1 MRIVFVLHQ
10 FYPEFSGG
18 TEHVAL
24 NLARC
29 LQRSG
34 HYVHVL
40 ACTMHTIPSKRRLW
54 ITKDIEMIHEV
65 YHGIPITLMPRKY
78 LPAMGDM
85 GFDVAPAI
93 VDKLR
98 DWMRAQRFDLMHL
111 FHVMRMSSAVLAA
124 QQCGLP
130 YVTTVTDFF
139 FSCYRVNAINIHGNL
154 CGGPQE
160 GRTCERDC
168 LTSPWTDSDLLSRY
182 QQANA
187 LLQAAGERV
196 VPSEYVAKYFRNAFP
211 TMSWRVISHGVDFL
225 NLLPA
230 PINTTSSSEDEL
242 RDFITLGYL
251 GGIIQPKG
259 LHVLLQSLAKTPSSR
274 LKLRIVGGFYGDPV
288 YKNDILRMIAADP
301 RVQWVGHV
309 DPTAI
314 ASELKQMDLLCLPS
328 LVPET
333 FSLALHEA
341 AVLKIPALVSNLG
354 VQEQYISQQG
364 SGQVIAA
371 GDITAWSQAL
381 QEIVSNPEKIQTW
394 QASICMPYRIEEE
407 AFFYESLYRQF
418 VVFC

>member
-130 YVTTVTDFF
+130 YVTTVTDFSLAVTALTRLIYMETSVAGRRKVELVSAIVLHRRGQIQI
-139 FSCYRVNAINIHGNL
+139 FSAAINKPMH
-154 CGGPQE
+154 C
-160 GRTCERDC
+160 
-168 LTSPWTDSDLLSRY
+168 
-182 QQANA
+182 
-187 LLQAAGERV
+187 
-196 VPSEYVAKYFRNAFP
+196 F
-211 TMSWRVISHGVDFL
+211 
-225 NLLPA
+225 
-230 PINTTSSSEDEL
+230 
-242 RDFITLGYL
+242 
-251 GGIIQPKG
+251 
-259 LHVLLQSLAKTPSSR
+259 
-274 LKLRIVGGFYGDPV
+274 KLR
-288 YKNDILRMIAADP
+288 
-301 RVQWVGHV
+301 
-309 DPTAI
+309 
-314 ASELKQMDLLCLPS
+314 
-328 LVPET
+328 
-333 FSLALHEA
+333 
-341 AVLKIPALVSNLG
+341 VSG
-354 VQEQYISQQG
+354 
-364 SGQVIAA
+364 
-371 GDITAWSQAL
+371 
-381 QEIVSNPEKIQTW
+381 
-394 QASICMPYRIEEE
+394 
-407 AFFYESLYRQF
+407 
-418 VVFC
+418 

>member
-1 MRIVFVLHQ
+1 M
-10 FYPEFSGG
+10 
-18 TEHVAL
+18 
-24 NLARC
+24 
-29 LQRSG
+29 
-34 HYVHVL
+34 
-40 ACTMHTIPSKRRLW
+40 
-54 ITKDIEMIHEV
+54 
-65 YHGIPITLMPRKY
+65 
-78 LPAMGDM
+78 
-85 GFDVAPAI
+85 
-93 VDKLR
+93 
-98 DWMRAQRFDLMHL
+98 
-111 FHVMRMSSAVLAA
+111 
-124 QQCGLP
+124 
-130 YVTTVTDFF
+130 
-139 FSCYRVNAINIHGNL
+139 
-154 CGGPQE
+154 
-160 GRTCERDC
+160 
-168 LTSPWTDSDLLSRY
+168 
-182 QQANA
+182 
-187 LLQAAGERV
+187 
-196 VPSEYVAKYFRNAFP
+196 
-211 TMSWRVISHGVDFL
+211 